1 MPIFWKVKG
10 QFIESKD
17 QMKAEEE
24 VLKSH
29 LLSHK
34 RNLHYLLNCHKHWSS
49 LIYNTSA
56 RQERH
61 ERRECNT
68 SNTNATRMQHEC
80 NESATRVR
88 HKVGTSAIQMTR
100 VRNEWKTLILI
111 TKWEKKIF
119 HTLIFTIW
127 QVKDDKERNRFILR
141 TNVWKCL
148 VSMPK
153 CV

>member
-1 MPIFWKVKG
+1 
-10 QFIESKD
+10 
-17 QMKAEEE
+17 MKAEEE

-68 SNTNATRMQHEC
+68 SNTNATRMQRECNTSATQGWHEC
-80 NESATRVR
+80 YTND
-88 HKVGTSAIQMTR
+88 TSAKR
-100 VRNEWKTLILI
+100 VKNFDFDNKMR
-111 TKWEKKIF
+111 KKKFSHPYIYYMASERRQGEE
-119 HTLIFTIW
+119 
-127 QVKDDKERNRFILR
+127 QVHSKN
-141 TNVWKCL
+141 
-148 VSMPK
+148 
-153 CV
+153 